1 MPGPQVAKVFAAQPR
16 FTLCSIPELT
26 GKTALVTGGT
36 SGIGLETARMLAHAG
51 ATVYVTS
58 RSLSRAQKAV
68 DDIVNNGPDNRTAM
82 RNIDVRALQLDLDNI
97 KAVATVAGILLRD
110 IPALDI
116 LVANAGNIT
125 REKKFTAD
133 CIESQFAACHV
144 GHFVLVLTLLPAVEK
159 AGFRTGDARIV
170 IVSSHGQCDAP
181 ATSGID
187 FDSLTNM
194 QKDDGLSW
202 RQRYGQ
208 AKLANMLFMH
218 SLSARV
224 SSNVRVNA
232 CHPGAV
238 MSNFNNGLFAD
249 GNDSRTLR
257 LQLAI
262 FKKFFMVPPATAALG
277 TVVFLAAGDKIK
289 EEEVRAGYF
298 WPVATRKDE
307 WASKWAFDAGL
318 QWKLWEFTV
327 RIVKKAGVDIE

>member
-1 MPGPQVAKVFAAQPR
+1 MPMPQVAKVFAAHPR
-16 FTLCSIPELT
+16 FTLCLIPELT
-26 GKTALVTGGT
+26 GKSALVTGGT
-36 SGIGLETARMLAHAG
+36 SECSHAG

-97 KAVATVAGILLRD
+97 KAAATVAGTLLRD

-125 REKKFTAD
+125 REKKVTAD

-144 GHFVLVLTLLPAVEK
+144 GHFVLVLTLLPAIEK
-159 AGFRTGDARIV
+159 AGSRTGDARIV
-170 IVSSHGQCDAP
+170 I
-181 ATSGID
+181 
-187 FDSLTNM
+187 
-194 QKDDGLSW
+194 
-202 RQRYGQ
+202 
-208 AKLANMLFMH
+208 LANMLLMH
-218 SLSARV
+218 SLSARL

-238 MSNFNNGLFAD
+238 ISNFNDGLFAD

-262 FKKFFMVPPATAALG
+262 FKKFFMVPAATAALG

-289 EEEVRAGYF
+289 EEDVRAGYF

-307 WASKWAFDAGL
+307 WASKWALDAGL
-318 QWKLWEFTV
+318 QRKLWQFTV
-327 RIVKKAGVDIE
+327 RIAKKAGVDIE

>member
-1 MPGPQVAKVFAAQPR
+1 MPRPQVAKVFAAQPP
-16 FTLCSIPELT
+16 FTLSSIQELT

-51 ATVYVTS
+51 AIVYITS

-68 DDIVNNGPDNRTAM
+68 DDIVHNGPDNRTAM
-82 RNIDVRALQLDLDNI
+82 RKIDVRALQLDLDDI
-97 KAVATVAGILLRD
+97 KAAATVAGTLLRD

-133 CIESQFAACHV
+133 NIESQFAACHV
-144 GHFVLVLTLLPAVEK
+144 GHFVLVLTLLPAIEK
-159 AGFRTGDARIV
+159 AGSTTGDARIV

-181 ATSGID
+181 EKSGID

-194 QKDDGLSW
+194 YQDDGLSW

-208 AKLANMLFMH
+208 TKLANMLFMH
-218 SLSARV
+218 SLAARV

-238 MSNFNNGLFAD
+238 ISHFNDGLFAD
-249 GNDSRTLR
+249 GNESTALR
-257 LQLAI
+257 FQLAI
-262 FKKFFMVPPATAALG
+262 FRKFFMVPAATAALG

-289 EEEVRAGYF
+289 KEEVRAGYF
-298 WPVATRKDE
+298 WPAATRKDE
-307 WASKWAFDAGL
+307 WASKWAFDAEL
-318 QWKLWEFTV
+318 ERKLWEFTV
-327 RIVKKAGVDIE
+327 RIVTKAGIEIV